1 MLGGIGGRR
10 RRGRQ
15 SIRWLDGIT
24 DLMDMSLSKLQELVT
39 EREGLVCCNSWGRK
53 ELDTTEQLNY
63 VAQTTANVYV
73 SLFTAHN
80 NSENIISKLWIRK
93 LKNRA

>member
-1 MLGGIGGRR
+1 MWGEAPF
-10 RRGRQ
+10 
-15 SIRWLDGIT
+15 T
-24 DLMDMSLSKLQELVT
+24 DYYEERSKTTILFQQQAFPPNLT
-39 EREGLVCCNSWGRK
+39 EK
-53 ELDTTEQLNY
+53 DEQLNY